1 MVIHSLSGI
10 WEAGNIIVGFMT
22 EGDARTHSLAQQN
35 RCYKLVLATRET
47 TKPGGDV
54 PCSVVGCLV
63 RDCSFLVCLAHARLI
78 TRQRRQQFV
87 PSSSSCDF
95 VDAMA
100 TSPTVRGDLDE
111 PVRGG
116 LNEPA
121 AEEETE
127 SFGKRAELDLLYPR
141 EAEFVPDYGEAE
153 AQAMVGDILAPLQGA
168 KISPTIA

>member
-1 MVIHSLSGI
+1 MHVHTVLHRR
-10 WEAGNIIVGFMT
+10 IVATNLCWLHGKPRKQEETF
-22 EGDARTHSLAQQN
+22 
-35 RCYKLVLATRET
+35 LVLLL
-47 TKPGGDV
+47 
-54 PCSVVGCLV
+54 VVWFVTVL
-63 RDCSFLVCLAHARLI
+63 FLFCLAHARLI

-141 EAEFVPDYGEAE
+141 EAEFVPDVQLKLRRWWEIFWHLCRE
-153 AQAMVGDILAPLQGA
+153 HRDL
-168 KISPTIA
+168 